1 MISSRSM
8 FLKAAALLGLSLAA
22 LGSAHARD
30 NVYWSVGV
38 DAAPGVSVGV
48 SNHRQ
53 PVYVQQQP
61 VYVAPQPV
69 YVQPAPVYVQP
80 HVYSQPRVIYSQ
92 PHVIYPGNTYYAQP
106 APVYYGP
113 PGHWKHRNK
122 HHHKH
127 GGRHWN

>member
-1 MISSRSM
+1 MITSRSIL
-8 FLKAAALLGLSLAA
+8 LKAAALLGLSLAA

-53 PVYVQQQP
+53 PVYVQPQP

-69 YVQPAPVYVQP
+69 YVQPQTVYVQP
-80 HVYSQPRVIYSQ
+80 QSIYAQPRVIYPGPVYYVQ
-92 PHVIYPGNTYYAQP
+92 PT
-106 APVYYGP
+106 PVYYGP
-113 PGHWKHRNK
+113 PGHWKHG
-122 HHHKH
+122 HGHGHGH
-127 GGRHWN
+127 GGRHWK

>member
-1 MISSRSM
+1 MIAIRSI

-48 SNHRQ
+48 SKHRQ

-61 VYVAPQPV
+61 VYIAPQPV
-69 YVQPAPVYVQP
+69 YVQPAPVYMQP
-80 HVYSQPRVIYSQ
+80 QPIYSQPRVIYTQ
-92 PHVIYPGNTYYAQP
+92 PRVVYPG
-106 APVYYGP
+106 PV
-113 PGHWKHRNK
+113 
-122 HHHKH
+122 
-127 GGRHWN
+127 